1 MTFAKKMTRSAIIVR
16 ILLVA
21 PLCIVANSCTMR
33 YACIQDVSSVALSK
47 PKVGGGDSLPERV
60 SSYLPPGERKSGFEI
75 THVDSIQE
83 GGFACGNPLIVTAM
97 TFGVVPSTIPI
108 RFDITVTGKDRG
120 KGQTHNYW
128 VAMEGRYSAWNSL
141 IPKSSDDKAIAKGL
155 LDSVDRN
162 QLTPKEFISKA
173 SKR

>member
-1 MTFAKKMTRSAIIVR
+1 MTRNAIILR

-21 PLCIVANSCTMR
+21 SLCIVANSCTMR
-33 YACIQDVSSVALSK
+33 YECIRDVSSVALSK
-47 PKVGGGDSLPERV
+47 PKGGGGDALSDRV
-60 SSYLPPGERKSGFEI
+60 SSYLPAGERKSGFEI
-75 THVDSIQE
+75 THLDSIKE

-97 TFGVVPSTIPI
+97 TFGLVPSTIPI
-108 RFDITVTGKDRG
+108 RFDVTVTGKDRG
-120 KGQTHNYW
+120 KVLTRNYW
-128 VAMEGRYSAWNSL
+128 VAMDGRYSAWNSL

-162 QLTPKEFISKA
+162 QLTPNEFISTA